1 MGPAGCDSAVAVRLH
16 VADARFLKVGDA
28 QSVSVMGFP
37 RMLHSSPVRI
47 LMLED
52 ELLTPRRLS
61 SNSLIMTLG
70 GSTAGTNSQSFII

>member
-1 MGPAGCDSAVAVRLH
+1 MGPVGCDSTVAVRLH
-16 VADARFLKVGDA
+16 VANARFLKVGDA
-28 QSVSVMGFP
+28 QTVTVIGFP

-61 SNSLIMTLG
+61 FNCLIMTLG
-70 GSTAGTNSQSFII
+70 GSTAGNNWKSFIM